1 MNEKKDNLIKL
12 IFGLI
17 MTIIIILIVD
27 NFPVKLNLILRIAL
41 VLILVFLGLSIFNKI
56 FVKEEE

>member
-1 MNEKKDNLIKL
+1 MNEKKDNLTKL

-17 MTIIIILIVD
+17 MTIIIIFIVD
-27 NFPVKLNLILRIAL
+27 NFPVKLNLIFRIAL

>member
-1 MNEKKDNLIKL
+1 
-12 IFGLI
+12 
-17 MTIIIILIVD
+17 MTMIIILIVD

-56 FVKEEE
+56 FVKEKE

>member
-17 MTIIIILIVD
+17 MTIIIIFIVD

-56 FVKEEE
+56 FVKEKE

>member
-56 FVKEEE
+56 FGKEEE

>member
-1 MNEKKDNLIKL
+1 MDAKKDNLIKL

-27 NFPVKLNLILRIAL
+27 NLSVKLNLILRIAI
-41 VLILVFLGLSIFNKI
+41 VLILVFLGLSVFNKI
-56 FVKEEE
+56 FVKEKE

>member
-1 MNEKKDNLIKL
+1 MNEKKDNLIKF

-17 MTIIIILIVD
+17 MTIIIIFIVD

-41 VLILVFLGLSIFNKI
+41 VLILVFLGLSVFNKI
-56 FVKEEE
+56 FVKEKE

>member
-27 NFPVKLNLILRIAL
+27 NFPVK
-41 VLILVFLGLSIFNKI
+41 
-56 FVKEEE
+56 

>member
-56 FVKEEE
+56 FVKEKE